1 MMSIE
6 DRSAIVAYHKRGM
19 PIPVIAKT
27 LKLHREQVH
36 RVINRYQ
43 ETGEVKDRHRSG
55 RSRTARTPAL
65 REKVRHKIQR
75 DPQRSIRKANL
86 LGFWDKEVW
95 PSNSPDL
102 NPLDFAVWSIMEQK
116 ACAVRHKSID
126 SLKRALEKAWD
137 EITPEMIASILHSF
151 RKRLNAC
158 IAAGGSHFECE

>member
-1 MMSIE
+1 MVSIE

-36 RVINRYQ
+36 RVFNRYQ

-75 DPQRSIRKANL
+75 DPQRSIRKLA
-86 LGFWDKEVW
+86 KEHDISHESMRQLVRE
-95 PSNSPDL
+95 DL
-102 NPLDFAVWSIMEQK
+102 RLVVRCLSWHDCLAVT
-116 ACAVRHKSID
+116 V
-126 SLKRALEKAWD
+126 
-137 EITPEMIASILHSF
+137 
-151 RKRLNAC
+151 
-158 IAAGGSHFECE
+158 